1 MEISA
6 KGVIPLEWRWMHL
19 PRRSSCGDVDGSS
32 EKVIPVER
40 GKYLRRGSALGRMS
54 KYPRRGP
61 SLRCKGEC
69 IPEGGHP
76 LKEVSLKGASLNYS
90 RISRQHVWT
99 NRRSRKSRKVMRK
112 VYNVSFLFID
122 TRNIQQIVH
131 APLLRGDT
139 YQTWVLIRFSDLQYG
154 R

>member
-1 MEISA
+1 MGVEISA

-40 GKYLRRGSALGRMS
+40 GKYLRRVSALGRMS

-76 LKEVSLKGASLNYS
+76 LKEVSLKGAGHPS
-90 RISRQHVWT
+90 IT
-99 NRRSRKSRKVMRK
+99 A
-112 VYNVSFLFID
+112 VYLDSTF
-122 TRNIQQIVH
+122 
-131 APLLRGDT
+131 G
-139 YQTWVLIRFSDLQYG
+139 QTG
-154 R
+154 EAANPEK